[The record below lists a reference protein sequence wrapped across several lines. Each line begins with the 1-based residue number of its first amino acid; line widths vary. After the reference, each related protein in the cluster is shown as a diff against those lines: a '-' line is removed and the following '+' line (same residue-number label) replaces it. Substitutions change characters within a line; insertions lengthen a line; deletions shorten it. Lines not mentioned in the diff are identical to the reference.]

1 MMRKIKTLYKL
12 LKNNPDKLKETIA
25 LKLCYLKILHI
36 IPDKP
41 YLSLIYRLYFNKKIN
56 FEHPSTFNEK
66 LQWLKINNRKN
77 EYIEMVDKFEAK
89 SYVKERL
96 GEEYIIKTYGIW
108 NNFDEINFDSL
119 PQSFVLKCTHDSGS
133 VVIVRDKDNF
143 DINSARKILMK
154 GLKNNLFYYGREWPY
169 KYVKPRIIA
178 EELLLDAK
186 NSSISDYK
194 FFCFNGKV
202 KCFKV
207 DFDRFTS
214 HKANYYDKN
223 CNLLPFGEMA
233 CPPDF
238 NKKLQIPKNINEMI
252 DLSEI
257 LSKGQPFLRVDFYS
271 VNKKIY
277 FGEMTF
283 YPATGFGA
291 FTDEKW
297 DYRLGEWIELK
308 KE

>member
-1 MMRKIKTLYKL
+1 M
-12 LKNNPDKLKETIA
+12 
-25 LKLCYLKILHI
+25 
-36 IPDKP
+36 
-41 YLSLIYRLYFNKKIN
+41 YFNKKLN
-56 FEHPSTFNEK
+56 FDSLSTFNEK
-66 LQWLKINNRKN
+66 LQWLKIYNRN
-77 EYIEMVDKFEAK
+77 EEYVKMVDKFEAK
-89 SYVKERL
+89 LYVKEKL
-96 GEEYIIKTYGIW
+96 GDEYIIKTYGVW
-108 NNFDEINFDSL
+108 NTFDEINFDSL
-119 PQSFVLKCTHDSGS
+119 PKSFVLKCTHDSGS
-133 VVIVRDKDNF
+133 VVIVHDKENF

-154 GLKNNLFYYGREWPY
+154 GLMNNLFYYGREWPY

-178 EELLLDAK
+178 EELLLDNE
-186 NSSISDYK
+186 NSNISDYK

-214 HKANYYDKN
+214 HKANYYDRNYK
-223 CNLLPFGEMA
+223 LLPFGEMA

-238 NKKLQIPKNINEMI
+238 SKVLTIPKNINEMI

-271 VNKKIY
+271 VNEKIY

-308 KE
+308 KEKSPLPAALRPF